1 MHENE
6 NQWFVEE
13 VNRVSNQQR
22 INDVLNIK
30 EYLSGKHKIL
40 KKPSYN
46 YNGQVYEPRKIILQM
61 AKTILNFSVG
71 YVMANPITLTGDKSV
86 TDAFKRVYKRGK
98 YNQLDYDILDK
109 MSKYGYVAEYIYID
123 NQQQQIKSK
132 LLDPADSY
140 PVFDHHNEYTALVE
154 HYCVDNVSYYNVYYP
169 DRVEE
174 YTDEGGNLR
183 MTGSFNNPA
192 GLPVLYHNQSEIDN
206 LGRSDLLD
214 ILPILDNMED
224 LLSKAVDGYYHHIS
238 GIPILKGQQ
247 LKGDGLPKDI
257 IGGGL
262 VLDDNA
268 DFHFANNEFDHQ
280 AFETLYKTLTSA
292 LLDIANVPAV
302 SMSKTD
308 VSNLSEVSIRLL
320 FSLAD
325 MKGALN
331 SKFLR
336 EGMEQRFDKI
346 RELLSRKGLVFSDDE
361 YDTLGIVFQFARPSN
376 DKEIVDNLKVLK
388 DIGGMSLKSIVERN
402 PYVTDV
408 QGELER
414 IRHVD
419 GLV

>member
-1 MHENE
+1 MFENKE
-6 NQWFVEE
+6 QWFVEE
-13 VNRVSNQQR
+13 VNRVSSQQR
-22 INDVLNIK
+22 INEILDIK
-30 EYLSGKHKIL
+30 EYLSGNHKIL
-40 KKPSYN
+40 RKPSYN
-46 YNGQVYEPRKIILQM
+46 YNGQVYEPRKIVLQY

-71 YVMANPITLTGDKSV
+71 YVMANPITLTGDKAV

-98 YNQLDYDILDK
+98 YNQIDYDILDK
-109 MSKYGYVAEYIYID
+109 MTKYGYIAEYIYLD
-123 NQQQQIKSK
+123 KEQQIRSK
-132 LLDPADSY
+132 MLDPADSF
-140 PVFDHHNEYTALVE
+140 PVFDHHNEYMGLIE
-154 HYCVDNVSYYNVYYP
+154 HYCVDNMSCYNVYYSNT
-169 DRVEE
+169 VEQ
-174 YTDEGGNLR
+174 YSDEGGTLR
-183 MTGSFNNPA
+183 LMGSNNSPA
-192 GLPVLYHNQSEIDN
+192 GLPVLYHNQCEIGN

-214 ILPILDNMED
+214 VLPILDNMED
-224 LLSKAVDGYYHHIS
+224 LLSKAVDGYYHHIT

-257 IGGGL
+257 IGGGI

-268 DFHFANNEFDHQ
+268 DFYFANNEFDHQ
-280 AFETLYKTLTSA
+280 AFETLYKTLTSS
-292 LLDIANVPAV
+292 LLDISYVPAV

-346 RELLSRKGLVFSDDE
+346 RKLLEYKGSFFTDDE

-376 DKEIVDNLKVLK
+376 DKEIVENLKDLFEMK
-388 DIGGMSLKSIVERN
+388 GISLETLLEYN

-408 QGELER
+408 QGEMTR
-414 IRHVD
+414 IQSVNSSE
-419 GLV
+419 

>member
-1 MHENE
+1 MYDNKDK
-6 NQWFVEE
+6 WFVEE

-22 INDVLNIK
+22 INEILDIK
-30 EYLSGKHKIL
+30 EYLSGKHEIL
-40 KKPSYN
+40 QKPSYN
-46 YNGQVYEPRKIILQM
+46 YNGQVYEPRKIVLQY

-71 YVMANPITLTGDKSV
+71 YVMSNPVTLTGDKAV
-86 TDAFKRVYKRGK
+86 TDAFKCVYKRGK
-98 YNQLDYDILDK
+98 YNQIDYDVLDK
-109 MSKYGYVAEYIYID
+109 MTKYGYVAEYVYLD
-123 NQQQQIKSK
+123 DKQEIKSK
-132 LLDPADSY
+132 LLDPADCF
-140 PVFDHHNEYTALVE
+140 PVFDHHNEYTALIE
-154 HYCVDNVSYYNVYYP
+154 HYCVDNVSYYNLYLP

-174 YTDEGGNLR
+174 WNDKGGNLR
-183 MTGSFNNPA
+183 MTGSSNNPA
-192 GLPVLYHNQSEIDN
+192 GLPILYHNQCEIGN

-238 GIPILKGQQ
+238 GIPVLKGQQ

-257 IGGGL
+257 IGGGI

-268 DFHFANNEFDHQ
+268 DFFFANNEFDHQ
-280 AFETLYKTLTSA
+280 AFETLYKTLTSS
-292 LLDIANVPAV
+292 LLDIAHVPAI

-325 MKGALN
+325 TKGALN

-336 EGMEQRFDKI
+336 EGMEQRFEKI
-346 RELLSRKGLVFSDDE
+346 RELLRGKGLAFSDDE

-388 DIGGMSLKSIVERN
+388 EIDGMSLESIVERN

-408 QGELER
+408 QGELTR
-414 IRHVD
+414 IQSENR
-419 GLV
+419 

>member
-1 MHENE
+1 MYENE

-13 VNRVSNQQR
+13 VNTVSNQQR

-30 EYLSGKHKIL
+30 EYLSGKHNIL

-46 YNGQVYEPRKIILQM
+46 YNGQVYEPRKIILQY

-71 YVMANPITLTGDKSV
+71 YVMANPITLTGDKNV

-98 YNQLDYDILDK
+98 YNQIDYDILDK
-109 MSKYGYVAEYIYID
+109 MTKYGYVAEYIYLD
-123 NQQQQIKSK
+123 NDKQIKSK
-132 LLDPADSY
+132 LLDPADCY
-140 PVFDHHNEYTALVE
+140 PVFDHHNEYTALIE
-154 HYCVDNVSYYNVYYP
+154 HYCVDNVSYYNVYHP
-169 DRVEE
+169 DRVEQ
-174 YTDEGGNLR
+174 YTDEGGTIRLIR
-183 MTGSFNNPA
+183 SYHSPA
-192 GLPVLYHNQSEIDN
+192 GLPVLYHNQCEIGN

-238 GIPILKGQQ
+238 GIPVLKGQQ

-257 IGGGL
+257 IGGGI

-268 DFHFANNEFDHQ
+268 DFFFANNEFDHQ

-336 EGMEQRFDKI
+336 EGMEQRFDKL
-346 RELLSRKGLVFSDDE
+346 RKLLEYKGSTFTDE
-361 YDTLGIVFQFARPSN
+361 GFDTLGIVFQFARPSN
-376 DKEIVDNLKVLK
+376 DKEIVDNLQVLK
-388 DIGGMSLKSIVERN
+388 DIGGMSLESIVERN

-408 QGELER
+408 QGEMER
-414 IRHVD
+414 IRSMSNEE
-419 GLV
+419 

>member
-1 MHENE
+1 MYENE

-22 INDVLNIK
+22 INDVLNTK

-109 MSKYGYVAEYIYID
+109 MSKYGYVAEYVYID

-140 PVFDHHNEYTALVE
+140 PVFDHHNEYTAFVE
-154 HYCVDNVSYYNVYYP
+154 HYCVGNVSYYNVYYP

-192 GLPVLYHNQSEIDN
+192 GLPVLYHNQSEIGN
-206 LGRSDLLD
+206 LGYSDLLD

-268 DFHFANNEFDHQ
+268 EFYFANNEFDHQ

-361 YDTLGIVFQFARPSN
+361 YDTLGIVFKFSRPSN

-388 DIGGMSLKSIVERN
+388 DINSISMESIEEHN

-414 IRHVD
+414 LRNASNGV
-419 GLV
+419 